1 MDTSVYTNVTMTT
14 TAEP

>member
-1 MDTSVYTNVTMTT
+1 MDTSVYTNVSMTT